1 MKARSQTALLVLLIT
16 AVVAIWSGAS
26 GIDVPGDADAGPE
39 DHLAAQDAA
48 TPTPQG
54 VLELSPTAPST
65 PPPTLAPTPEPAR
78 EPTPAPSPTAEPTTA
93 TATARPA
100 PPPTGVDDAS
110 YIVERGESGRQEVA
124 LTFDAGEGAGY
135 TEEILDLLAERGIKA
150 SFGVTGQWAEQNP
163 ELIRRIVDEGHMLIN
178 HTYDHRSWTGVSP
191 GTEPL
196 TAAERRDG
204 LDRTEQIV
212 LDIAGYEMK
221 PYFRFPYG
229 DYDPEALVLLKEAG
243 YDYTLWWTCDT
254 MAWMSST
261 PQEIVDRCAPDDPTT
276 GGPGAVIL
284 MHVAQEGD
292 WDALPG
298 IIDAYD
304 AAGYDFVTM
313 EQLVQP

>member
-16 AVVAIWSGAS
+16 AVVVVWSGAS
-26 GIDVPGDADAGPE
+26 GIDLLGDADAEPE

-48 TPTPQG
+48 TTTPRS
-54 VLELSPTAPST
+54 VVDLSPTAPAT
-65 PPPTLAPTPEPAR
+65 PPPTLALTPEPSS
-78 EPTPAPSPTAEPTTA
+78 EPTPAPSPTAEPA
-93 TATARPA
+93 TAMVTERPA
-100 PPPTGVDDAS
+100 PPRTGVDDAS

-124 LTFDAGEGAGY
+124 LTFDAGEGPGY
-135 TEEILDLLAERGIKA
+135 TEEILDLLAERGIRA

-163 ELIRRIVDEGHMLIN
+163 ELIRRIVVEGHMLIN
-178 HTYDHRSWTGVSP
+178 HTYDHRSWTGASP

-196 TAAERRDG
+196 TASERRDE
-204 LDRTEQIV
+204 LEQTEQIV
-212 LDIAGYEMK
+212 LDIVGYEMK

-261 PQEIVDRCAPDDPTT
+261 PQEIVDRCDPGDPTT

-292 WDALPG
+292 LGALPG